1 MSHSMPLFS
10 VIPGEVISTLIQQNR
25 GRLLDIVRATYLD
38 HELGKTINPDSYFL
52 RFEDKP
58 SSRIIALPAALTGNT
73 RLSGIKWIAS
83 YPDNIQH
90 NLPRAS
96 ATLILNQYDTGYP
109 YACLEASLISAAR
122 TAASAALAANVLGS
136 GQRHARKIA
145 VIGAGIIAR
154 NVLEFL
160 IDQDW
165 RADQLAVFDQNP
177 QDATRLARH
186 GHDLAGY
193 YSVVSASLQDVLE
206 GADLVV
212 LATTAS
218 TPYITE
224 TDTFKPGQLILNISL
239 RDIAPELVMAANNV
253 VDDVEHCMKANTS
266 PHLAEQKYQT
276 RSFVNGTLAQVIT
289 GGVMLDSNKPTL
301 FSPFGLGV
309 LDLAVGQFVY
319 EQATATNQAHQI
331 PGFFAETRRWADK
344 EAGNAK

>member
-1 MSHSMPLFS
+1 M
-10 VIPGEVISTLIQQNR
+10 
-25 GRLLDIVRATYLD
+25 
-38 HELGKTINPDSYFL
+38 
-52 RFEDKP
+52 
-58 SSRIIALPAALTGNT
+58 
-73 RLSGIKWIAS
+73 
-83 YPDNIQH
+83 
-90 NLPRAS
+90 
-96 ATLILNQYDTGYP
+96 
-109 YACLEASLISAAR
+109 
-122 TAASAALAANVLGS
+122 
-136 GQRHARKIA
+136 
-145 VIGAGIIAR
+145 
-154 NVLEFL
+154 
-160 IDQDW
+160 
-165 RADQLAVFDQNP
+165 
-177 QDATRLARH
+177 
-186 GHDLAGY
+186 
-193 YSVVSASLQDVLE
+193 
-206 GADLVV
+206 V